1 VYKDYVQARTQ
12 TYWSGKMGIH
22 KLLLAGLF
30 SFLLVVPGPYVLAYL
45 GFLGPLAD
53 KAWLIL
59 FVTMVGLLLKS
70 LAGDI
75 VSGEFFF
82 HKFGYDNCVMTF
94 AAVLT
99 ACGLQLAST
108 VDLFPGLSSF
118 TPLAI
123 LPTISQDQITN
134 RLIQLFVFLLVALV
148 FTLITAAI
156 SGAINKEHAKGTKLR
171 AEWFLA
177 FLNSAVGLTLL
188 AGYVVILVT
197 KG

>member
-1 VYKDYVQARTQ
+1 M
-12 TYWSGKMGIH
+12 SIH
-22 KLLLAGLF
+22 KLLLGCLL
-30 SFLLVVPGPYVLAYL
+30 SFLLVVPGPYVLAYF

-59 FVTMVGLLLKS
+59 FITMVGLVLKS
-70 LAGDI
+70 LVGDV

-94 AAVLT
+94 AAILT

-108 VDLFPGLSSF
+108 ADLFPGLSSF
-118 TPLAI
+118 TPLAS
-123 LPTISQDQITN
+123 LPRISQDQVTN
-134 RLIQLFVFLLVALV
+134 RLIQLFIFLLVALI

-156 SGAINKEHAKGTKLR
+156 SGAINKAHANKVILQG
-171 AEWFLA
+171 ESFLA
-177 FLNSAVGLTLL
+177 FFNAVVGLFLL
-188 AGYVVILVT
+188 GCYVLILVT